1 MHRHLQTVL
10 IAATCLATT
19 AIVLRREIYTALTIP
34 PAFAH
39 DHHVRPDAPVLR
51 SETTNRAENRL
62 RHMNR
67 LYNKMDDDLY
77 DSQITPLFLDGA
89 QYPTAPDGLQF
100 GGAAGTY
107 SSREAL
113 SSLAGS
119 IDFDSAAGT
128 FPFQARTSNTPL
140 SIWVSGN
147 QTSLSNHIA
156 GGGYDP
162 GLGGN
167 TLSIDSGIDYM
178 LDDGLVV
185 GLGVGWGNTE
195 GTIDAQQLRFRETNV
210 SVAPYVVAR
219 MTDWLNLRGSV
230 SFGQSDIRQSAIGEV
245 PDNLAYA
252 DTLDSH
258 TLSSSIGF
266 GSQYE
271 LSAIP
276 LSVALSGDMIAA
288 REYFASARAVNG
300 GQIAGNVAS
309 TRTFDGTAEMRLHLG
324 NQSHLFTPFS
334 GRNETVTM
342 MNQNFGRSGV
352 SRYFVG
358 SEYTYTP
365 LSFNIEMRG
374 FRETAT
380 DTDIL
385 EGVRS
390 EINVKRDL
398 PGNWGTVRPHVMTE
412 STNQYL
418 ELGGG
423 LTHNWGRVPGQLR
436 LEMRRTFSYEVQQGD
451 FSSLVTIDF
460 PF

>member
-1 MHRHLQTVL
+1 MV
-10 IAATCLATT
+10 
-19 AIVLRREIYTALTIP
+19 IP
-34 PAFAH
+34 QAFAR
-39 DHHVRPDAPVLR
+39 DQHVRPDAPVLR
-51 SETTNRAENRL
+51 SETINRSENRL

-77 DSQITPLFLDGA
+77 DTKITPFFLNTA
-89 QYPTAPDGLQF
+89 QLPSAPDGLQF

-107 SSREAL
+107 SGREAL
-113 SSLAGS
+113 SSLAGQ

-128 FPFQARTSNTPL
+128 FPFQARGPNAPL

-147 QTSLSNHIA
+147 QTSLSNHISE
-156 GGGYDP
+156 GGYDP
-162 GLGGN
+162 QLGGD
-167 TLSIDSGIDYM
+167 TLSIDSGVDYM

-195 GTIDAQQLRFRETNV
+195 GTIGAHQLRFRETSL
-210 SVAPYVVAR
+210 SVTPYLVAR
-219 MTDWLNLRGSV
+219 MTDWLNLRGSL
-230 SFGQSDIRQSAIGEV
+230 SFGQSDIHQSATGEV

-252 DTLDSH
+252 RTRDSH
-258 TLSSSIGF
+258 TVSSSIGF
-266 GSQYE
+266 GSHYE
-271 LSAIP
+271 LGFIP
-276 LSVALSGDMIAA
+276 LSVSLDGDMITA

-300 GQIAGNVAS
+300 DRIADSIAH
-309 TRTFDGTAEMRLHLG
+309 TQTFDGTAEMRLHLG
-324 NQSHLFTPFS
+324 NQTHAFTPFS
-334 GRNETVTM
+334 GRDETIAM

-358 SEYTYTP
+358 SEYAYTP
-365 LSFNIEMRG
+365 LGFNIEMRG

-380 DTDIL
+380 DTSIL

-390 EINVKRDL
+390 EINVTRDL
-398 PGNWGTVRPHVMTE
+398 PGNWGTVNPHVMTE

-423 LTHNWGRVPGQLR
+423 LTHDWGQIPGQLR
-436 LEMRRTFSYEVQQGD
+436 LEMRRTFSYEVQQGE